1 LKRLLD
7 AYCRLLD
14 AVCAA
19 LLAGMV
25 VLVAGNV
32 FLRYAFNGGITV
44 SEELSRWMFV
54 WLTFLGAISA
64 LHHHGHLGTDLV
76 TSRLGRRGQRA
87 LLVIGHVLMLGITG
101 LLFQGALAQARIN
114 LDVEAP
120 VSGLPMAWVYGAGVV
135 FAVSTAPMLLRGLWR
150 ALAGTASDDELH
162 FVQESEEAAELL
174 ALQQRLDAED
184 AARPAKERA

>member
-1 LKRLLD
+1 MKRLLD

-54 WLTFLGAISA
+54 WLTFLGAVAA
-64 LHHHGHLGTDLV
+64 LHHHGHLGTDLL
-76 TSRLGRRGQRA
+76 TSRLGRTGQRV

-101 LLFQGALAQARIN
+101 MLFQGALAQARIN

-120 VSGLPMAWVYGAGVV
+120 VSGLPMAWVYAAGVV
-135 FAVSTAPMLLRGLWR
+135 FAVSTAPILLRGLWR
-150 ALAGTASDDELH
+150 ALAGTATDDELH
-162 FVQESEEAAELL
+162 LVQESEEAAELL
-174 ALQQRLDAED
+174 ALQQRLAAED
-184 AARPAKERA
+184 AARPTKDRA